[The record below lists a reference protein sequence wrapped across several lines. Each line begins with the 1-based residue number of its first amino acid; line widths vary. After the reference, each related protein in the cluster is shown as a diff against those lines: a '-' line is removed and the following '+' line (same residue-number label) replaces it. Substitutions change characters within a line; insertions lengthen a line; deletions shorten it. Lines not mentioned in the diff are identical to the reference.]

1 MLTVRLTPEFAQWLA
16 GLRDG
21 VTKRRL
27 ARRLE
32 KAQGG
37 NPGDVKSVGDGVME
51 MRESVGPGW
60 RMSRPARRDDH
71 RDAGRR

>member
-37 NPGDVKSVGDGVME
+37 NLGDVKSVATG
-51 MRESVGPGW
+51 
-60 RMSRPARRDDH
+60 
-71 RDAGRR
+71 